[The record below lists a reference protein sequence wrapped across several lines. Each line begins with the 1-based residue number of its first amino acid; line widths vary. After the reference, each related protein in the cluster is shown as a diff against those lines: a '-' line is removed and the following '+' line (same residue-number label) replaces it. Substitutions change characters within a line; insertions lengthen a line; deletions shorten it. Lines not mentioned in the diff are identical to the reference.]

1 MSTKIYNGFRFKRNY
16 NLIAIHRIIRSFRKK
31 IQPIVQKK
39 VCSFIAWNATR
50 YIDEHALEITRA
62 LTAAPYLIAIEDFEE
77 RRRKIK
83 QTCERD
89 PDVDM
94 EFTLCILPTRKQ
106 IFGIVYTEQR
116 DLLKMWLAQKEI
128 VSYPYWDNTDPIEGL
143 SWEEWRARGE
153 EWDSAL
159 KEFHGIPALNGFVAE
174 CEPPQ
179 DFYDV
184 TKILPFLPY
193 LNERIEY
200 WTKEVALARR
210 MKVREEEFKNDV
222 DRVGTI
228 YMDCRAWLRT
238 EEGLIFSENVR
249 AEVASKL
256 IPVITKDVLL
266 HKFEEMER

>member
-1 MSTKIYNGFRFKRNY
+1 MSTKIYNGFKFKRNY
-16 NLIAIHRIIRSFRKK
+16 NLITIHRIIKSFRKK
-31 IQPIVQKK
+31 IQPIVQKEI
-39 VCSFIAWNATR
+39 CSFVAWVATR
-50 YIDEHALEITRA
+50 YIDEHALEITRT
-62 LTAAPYLIAIEDFEE
+62 LTTSPYLAAIKELEQ
-77 RRRKIK
+77 RRQKVK

-153 EWDSAL
+153 EWNSAL

-184 TKILPFLPY
+184 TKILPFLPS

-210 MKVREEEFKNDV
+210 MKVYEKEFKDNI

-238 EEGLIFSENVR
+238 EEGLIFSENVK

-256 IPVITKDVLL
+256 IPVITKEVLL